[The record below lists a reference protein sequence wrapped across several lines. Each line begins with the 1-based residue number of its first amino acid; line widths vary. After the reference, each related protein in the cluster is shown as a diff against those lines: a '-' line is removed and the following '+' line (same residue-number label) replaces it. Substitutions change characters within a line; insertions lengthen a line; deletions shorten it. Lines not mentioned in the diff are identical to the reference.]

1 MPFQKKL
8 GGGRIER
15 EDEVQ
20 RVTGEI
26 PRTLLRHI
34 ITLNIWYLL
43 QVRPFNEYMKD
54 VSWVSTLAS
63 DNI

>member
-34 ITLNIWYLL
+34 ITLNIWYFKL
-43 QVRPFNEYMKD
+43 D
-54 VSWVSTLAS
+54 HSTS
-63 DNI
+63 I